1 MNIRLPESGA
11 LLLEYLKPQ
20 AARMLVLGLLLFG
33 SIGLQLINPQVLR
46 YFIDTS
52 QAGGP
57 ERALILAGAI
67 FLVVALAQ
75 RGASLGATYVGQ
87 IVGWR
92 ATNRLRAELALHCLR
107 LDMGFHKGRTP
118 GELIERID
126 GDVTAL
132 GNFFSQLVVR
142 VLGNGILMVGI
153 LSLLFREDWRVGLG
167 LTLYALLTLLT
178 LRQVQ
183 NLAVSRWRAGRQA
196 HAEQLGFLEERLT
209 GMEDIR
215 ANGGEPYVM
224 RRLYQLMR
232 NLLYRE
238 RAAHLMQTLTF
249 TITRF
254 WTITGYVVG
263 LALGVYLF
271 LRGEA
276 TIGTVYLIIA
286 YIALLARPLE
296 EIRREVDDLQQAV
309 ASVGRVQELFAVDR
323 AVQETPRAATLPPGP
338 LGVEF
343 QNVSFEYEAGEP
355 VLQDVS
361 FSLAPGKV
369 LGLLG
374 RTGSGKTTLTRL
386 LFRLYDPSTGQIQLA
401 GMDHRDLTLA
411 GLRARVGMVTQ
422 DVQLFQASVRDNLT
436 FFNRQITDE
445 KILSVVEVLG
455 LRPWL
460 DRLPA
465 GLDTPLVGA
474 QGLSAGEAQLLAF
487 TRVFLREPGL
497 VILDEASS
505 RLDPATEQLLEQAIG
520 RLLAD
525 RTGIVIAHRLE
536 TVLRADEIM
545 ILEQGR
551 IVEYGPR
558 ERLAADPASRFAR
571 LLRAGLEEV
580 LE

>member
-1 MNIRLPESGA
+1 M
-11 LLLEYLKPQ
+11 
-20 AARMLVLGLLLFG
+20 
-33 SIGLQLINPQVLR
+33 
-46 YFIDTS
+46 
-52 QAGGP
+52 
-57 ERALILAGAI
+57 
-67 FLVVALAQ
+67 
-75 RGASLGATYVGQ
+75 
-87 IVGWR
+87 
-92 ATNRLRAELALHCLR
+92 
-107 LDMGFHKGRTP
+107 
-118 GELIERID
+118 
-126 GDVTAL
+126 
-132 GNFFSQLVVR
+132 VVR

-153 LSLLFREDWRVGLG
+153 LVLLFREDWRVGLG
-167 LTLYALLTLLT
+167 LTLYAILTLLT

-224 RRLYQLMR
+224 MRLYQFMR
-232 NLLYRE
+232 NLLHRE

-254 WTITGYVVG
+254 WTISGYVVG
-263 LALGVYLF
+263 LALGVYLY
-271 LRGEA
+271 LRGQA

-309 ASVGRVQELFAVDR
+309 ASVGRVRELFAVER
-323 AVQETPRAATLPPGP
+323 AVQETPRAAVLTRGP

-343 QNVSFEYEAGEP
+343 HDVSFAYEPGEP
-355 VLQDVS
+355 VLQDIS
-361 FSLAPGKV
+361 FTLAPGKV

-386 LFRLYDPSTGQIQLA
+386 LFRLYDPSTGQIRL
-401 GMDHRDLTLA
+401 GDVDLRDLALA
-411 GLRARVGMVTQ
+411 DLRARVGMVTQ

-436 FFNRQITDE
+436 FFNRRVGDHEI
-445 KILSVVEVLG
+445 IRVVEELG
-455 LRPWL
+455 LGPWFK
-460 DRLPA
+460 RLPA
-465 GLDTPLVGA
+465 GLDTPLSGA

-505 RLDPATEQLLEQAIG
+505 RLDPATEQLLEQAVD
-520 RLLAD
+520 RLLEN

-536 TVLRADEIM
+536 TVLRAEEIM

-558 ERLAADPASRFAR
+558 EHLAADPASRFAH
-571 LLRAGLEEV
+571 LLRVGLEEI